1 MNNNRKK
8 NYYVSEEF
16 IAKVK
21 EFAWL
26 DKTSEGKI
34 LEKMLAHY
42 SGEDELIRKLDTVL
56 SEVRIQKKI
65 GTSIEKLCGVSQIM
79 LASIAEIQGV
89 YVVVES
95 GQGVLFK
102 DAEKAYDVEK
112 NAKIIASR
120 NNWHYK

>member
-42 SGEDELIRKLDTVL
+42 SGEDELIRKLDMYFLRFV
-56 SEVRIQKKI
+56 SRKK
-65 GTSIEKLCGVSQIM
+65 
-79 LASIAEIQGV
+79 LAHQLKN
-89 YVVVES
+89 YVAC
-95 GQGVLFK
+95 LK
-102 DAEKAYDVEK
+102 
-112 NAKIIASR
+112 
-120 NNWHYK
+120 